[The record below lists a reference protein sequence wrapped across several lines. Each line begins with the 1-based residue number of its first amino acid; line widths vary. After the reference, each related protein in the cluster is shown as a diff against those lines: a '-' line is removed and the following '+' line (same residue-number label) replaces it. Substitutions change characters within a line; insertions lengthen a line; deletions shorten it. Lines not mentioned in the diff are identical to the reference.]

1 MQCLLFLGFIRP
13 GQCENYLILYVVTV
27 KGRDRWFPWPGRIL
41 PHEVIVHLCRRRSNL
56 HSAVPVTTVST
67 VLFWKQLDLA
77 AMRVAGV
84 HCAVVIGV
92 AGVNTNSHAEV
103 ASTGLQ

>member
-67 VLFWKQLDLA
+67 DLFWKQLGLA

-84 HCAVVIGV
+84 HCAVVICV
-92 AGVNTNSHAEV
+92 ARVNTNSHAEV